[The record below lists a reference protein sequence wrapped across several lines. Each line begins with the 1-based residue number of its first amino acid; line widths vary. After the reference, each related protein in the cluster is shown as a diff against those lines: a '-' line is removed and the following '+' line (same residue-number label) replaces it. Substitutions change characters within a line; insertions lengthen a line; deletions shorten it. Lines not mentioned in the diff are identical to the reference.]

1 MTLSERR
8 GTAVLPGGAG
18 RIAGAAGARLRKW
31 RDRVANGDATRF
43 DRRLRWD
50 GLDTESALRLLGP
63 VRLQYD
69 GALPGWARFLDA
81 ALSDPAGTEEPD
93 RDVLDTDAPQPFETL
108 LWRFLPEAARRMR
121 ASLGPCQARL
131 APAAVLDLQRGL
143 LARIC
148 RTAAR
153 PLCAEFDAFR
163 AAHSRRFVGDAPDV
177 ETLGRG
183 IYRDF
188 LHALDGEALAAW
200 LLRYPMLA
208 RLLATCC
215 RQWIASTTDLVRR
228 LDHDAEAIRSTFGIR
243 DRTLRIASVRPD
255 LSDPHRDGRTVCL
268 LRFESGTGL
277 VYKPRPL
284 ALDRCFADLL
294 SEISRTCGMSATK
307 RLRILDRGG
316 YGWVEVVEATP
327 CPDRTAVERFHLRA
341 GMLTCLVY
349 ALGGSDLH
357 AGNLIA
363 AGEYPVPI
371 DLECIAGA
379 PLDGTRP
386 GNGAGRLPGDSPAG
400 SVFRTGMPPTTRRA
414 PDGVFQVVGG
424 LADPDPGRTSRQ
436 PTAHT
441 NTDWMA
447 WQGGGSPD
455 HVDRNLP
462 VLNERPQPASAHL
475 NRLLEGFRLMYEALG
490 RDRSRLLASRSLRRL
505 EREEFRVLIR
515 DTRSYAALLES
526 ALVPQ
531 HLTSGPDWSIA
542 LDVITAPSLAASERP
557 PCWATRIAERVE
569 LERLDIPL
577 FAGSTAGRTL
587 RCSEGMQLEQRLAHG
602 GQSPGE
608 RLALLNSRDMR
619 QQLDLLRMSFT
630 IADAKR
636 RHRSP
641 RVHAARQPGPEP
653 LRRQHVL
660 VEVHAIVDLLRRLA
674 VDDGQSLTWLALG
687 GPPPY
692 APALEPVG
700 IGLFSGTSGIALF
713 LVAVAAVARCRN
725 AHELAARIFDPLC
738 RRLEDRA
745 RRLELASEIG
755 IGGATGLGGL
765 VYALTRAGSA
775 LRTPGYLAAAG
786 AAAGAIDRTAIAKD
800 EVLDVVSGAS
810 GALLGL
816 LALHA
821 ATGDGTALRSAVRC
835 GEHLLDHRV
844 TDPATGLRSWPS
856 SHSHLETGFAHGGS
870 GIACALRRL
879 AGATGK
885 NEFRQ
890 AATEAWT
897 LGQRRSGT
905 GNTPQVAHRTEA
917 PGSSA
922 HWQRSWCRGAAGMG
936 LARLGCLDDTDS
948 EAHSDIEAALESVQ
962 GVETSDPDSL
972 CCGRMGQAEF
982 LFSAGLRLGRR
993 SLCEAAATIGRRIL
1007 TRALDEGRFA
1017 IGTDEG
1023 FRPGL
1028 FQGVA
1033 GIGYE
1038 LLRLH
1043 APDIVP
1049 SVLLWE

>member
-63 VRLQYD
+63 VRLQDD

-327 CPDRTAVERFHLRA
+327 CTDRTAVERFHLRA

-653 LRRQHVL
+653 LRRQQVL

-765 VYALTRAGSA
+765 VYALTRAGNA

-922 HWQRSWCRGAAGMG
+922 HWRRSWCRGAAGMG